1 MSIAVQPT
9 DAPPISVANPRTNL
23 VVASL
28 VGSLFVLG
36 GLFLAG
42 YVIPSLWERS
52 VAPVLK
58 PLGGFFNEFL
68 RIVAQLATVVGVIFA
83 GTRLAGNNPPKGLRG
98 GIFLCVSI
106 IITVFFVVRAVG
118 LNLNDSKFGPYATL
132 AVLVGLIFASYKY
145 LLSDRAEKAMY
156 SLEDSGWFY
165 THTFKR
171 TQGLKVRRYT
181 LLGVLTVG
189 WTGAYALYVHKSLG
203 IGPWKLPM
211 PFGLPEFVPLT
222 PIDYAAPFL
231 LGLATFWF
239 AWRLVNV
246 PVFADFLIATE
257 AEMNKVSW
265 STRRRLYQDTI
276 VVLVTLAIMTLFLF
290 VVDIFWGW
298 LLSRSFIGVL
308 PSKQEHNKQNTPG
321 QKLSW

>member
-9 DAPPISVANPRTNL
+9 EAPTISTASPRTTL

-28 VGSLFVLG
+28 VGTIFVLG

-42 YVIPSLWERS
+42 YAIPSLWERS
-52 VAPVLK
+52 VAPILK
-58 PLGGFFNEFL
+58 PLGGFFNDFL
-68 RIVAQLATVVGVIFA
+68 RIVAQLAAVAGVIFL

-98 GIFLCVSI
+98 GIFLCVSV
-106 IITVFFVVRAVG
+106 IITVFFITRAVG
-118 LNLNDSKFGPYATL
+118 LNLNASSFGPYLTL
-132 AVLVGLIFASYKY
+132 AILAGLIFVSYKY
-145 LLSDRAEKAMY
+145 LLSDRAERTMH
-156 SLEDSGWFY
+156 SIEDGGWFH

-181 LLGVLTVG
+181 LLGILIVG
-189 WTGAYALYVHKSLG
+189 WTGTYALYIHKSLG
-203 IGPWKLPM
+203 SGPWVLPM
-211 PFGLPEFVPLT
+211 PFGLPAVVPLT
-222 PIDYAAPFL
+222 PIDFVAPFL
-231 LGLATFWF
+231 LAIATFWF

-246 PVFADFLIATE
+246 PTFGDFLIATE

-276 VVLVTLAIMTLFLF
+276 VVLVTLAIMTIFLL
-290 VVDIFWGW
+290 VVDVFWGW

-308 PSKQEHNKQNTPG
+308 PAKQELKDKPAPG